1 MPGHIAHKMICKL
14 YVKVTSVANQQKS
27 SKARRVLS
35 DHKQVGKRFIP
46 PMVEV
51 MGGVEGLDWIEQM
64 LPELLW
70 LGLLN
75 DTHSTRGPSLSVS
88 LMKAAKEATG
98 ESPKDW
104 FATTSSYLRLSEQ
117 QQRAVVT
124 SLTHS
129 GDLEPIREALAQLVS
144 LYPECPFRFLFADLS
159 TIALEAYE
167 PDIEVFKAI
176 LVSLMNRW
184 EQPATLAQASAVYL
198 GFVSG
203 MLKVMEGMA
212 LANFPEILKFPTTE
226 ESKIVAGSVRA
237 AVSMVFGIER
247 GSKASPWSTYFWNR
261 GFELQPCHGTWLR

>member
-1 MPGHIAHKMICKL
+1 MAEPSPKK
-14 YVKVTSVANQQKS
+14 

-46 PMVEV
+46 PMVEAT
-51 MGGVEGLDWIEQM
+51 GGVEGINWTEQL

-75 DTHSTRGPSLSVS
+75 DRHSTKGPSLAVSV
-88 LMKAAKEATG
+88 MKAAKEATG

-104 FATTSSYLRLSEQ
+104 FATTSSYLRLSEE

-124 SLTHS
+124 SLSQT
-129 GDLEPIREALAQLVS
+129 GELESIREALAQLVS
-144 LYPECPFRFLFADLS
+144 FYPECPLRFLFVDAS
-159 TIALEAYE
+159 TVALEAYKPE
-167 PDIEVFKAI
+167 IEAFKTI
-176 LVSLMNRW
+176 LVSVMNRW

-198 GFVSG
+198 GFASG

-212 LANFPEILKFPTTE
+212 LANFPEISKFPTTE
-226 ESKIVAGSVRA
+226 ESKIVAGGVRA
-237 AVSMVFGIER
+237 TVSMVFGIVQ